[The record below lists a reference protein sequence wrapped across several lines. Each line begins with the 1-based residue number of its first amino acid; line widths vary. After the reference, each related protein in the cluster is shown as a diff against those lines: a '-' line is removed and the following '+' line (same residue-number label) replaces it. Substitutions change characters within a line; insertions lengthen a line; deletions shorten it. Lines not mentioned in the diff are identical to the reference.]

1 MKVGFIGLG
10 KMGTAMAGRILDGGH
25 EIAVYNRTASKA
37 SELVGRGAKLAETV
51 GKAAS
56 FSDVVITMV
65 ENDKAL
71 TSVVHDAGG
80 ILQSLPKGGIHLAM
94 GTHSVAM
101 IQQLTEAHAKAG
113 QVLVS
118 APVLG
123 RPPAAA
129 AGQIGIITGG
139 PADAVAKV
147 KPLFDAMGRRTFDC
161 GTQPAGAASA
171 KIANNFILAC
181 AIEALAEGIVL
192 AEKCGVEGASFVEI
206 LTDGLFSA
214 PAYKVY
220 GKIIA
225 DRSYFENP
233 GFEATTGLKDV
244 NLALSAGE
252 TVGVPLPSA
261 NVCRDHLVSAIA
273 RGNGKADW
281 AVMAD
286 EQARAASLVK

>member
-10 KMGTAMAGRILDGGH
+10 KMGTAMAGRVLDGGH
-25 EIAVYNRTASKA
+25 EIAVYNRTAAKCA
-37 SELVGRGAKLAETV
+37 ELVGRGAKLAETV
-51 GKAAS
+51 ARAAS

-71 TSVVHDAGG
+71 ASVVNDAGG
-80 ILQSLPKGGIHLAM
+80 ILQSLPKGGIHIAM
-94 GTHSVAM
+94 GTHSVAL

-113 QVLVS
+113 QILVS

-123 RPPAAA
+123 RPQAAA

-139 PADAVAKV
+139 PADAVARC

-161 GTQPAGAASA
+161 GAKPVGAASA

-181 AIEALAEGIVL
+181 AVEAMAEGIVL
-192 AEKCGVEGASFVEI
+192 AEKCGVAGASFVEI

-214 PAYKVY
+214 PAYKIY

-225 DRSYFENP
+225 DKSYFDSP
-233 GFEATTGLKDV
+233 GFEAVTGLKDV
-244 NLALSAGE
+244 NLALAAGE

-261 NVCRDHLVSAIA
+261 NVCRDHLVSAVA
-273 RGNGKADW
+273 RGHGGADW
-281 AVMAD
+281 SVMAD
-286 EQARAASLVK
+286 EQARASNMVK